1 MVCFLPF
8 IILVVSP
15 RRFFPGI
22 LMRIGTPSQMF
33 LSFMIGL
40 FMILSLSGCGVSHS
54 AEATPAGIHIDTTT
68 EQFLQKAFDEVKE
81 CTASKEGKYEEVSVI
96 MMPPTFPCRYYE
108 NGCSG
113 EYVTPN
119 SIKVG
124 SLNSWRH
131 EVIHYL
137 LNQNTGDPDT
147 NHKSPFFQSCV

>member
-1 MVCFLPF
+1 
-8 IILVVSP
+8 
-15 RRFFPGI
+15 
-22 LMRIGTPSQMF
+22 MRIRTSSPAF
-33 LSFMIGL
+33 LYFIMGL
-40 FMILSLSGCGVSHS
+40 FMGLALSGCGVGHS
-54 AEATPAGIHIDTTT
+54 AESTPAGIHIDTTM

-81 CTASKEGKYEEVSVI
+81 CTSSKEGKYEEISVI
-96 MMPPTFPCRYYE
+96 MMPPTFPCKYYE

-137 LNQNTGDPDT
+137 LTQSPGDPDT
-147 NHKSPFFQSCV
+147 NHKSTFFQSCV